1 LVWKRQDS
9 AERLRDMIAQQCLMK
24 RLLAA
29 NNPAG
34 LENEIV
40 CIMTQEVPLTWYGS
54 GSRGEY
60 FYLSDLSI
68 QGNNL
73 SGLRLSEVL
82 TTRDHLA

>member
-1 LVWKRQDS
+1 
-9 AERLRDMIAQQCLMK
+9 MIAQQCLMK

-29 NNPAG
+29 TDPAG
-34 LENEIV
+34 LEDEIV

-54 GSRGEY
+54 GSRGEH